1 MHKRI
6 VVHPK
11 RGILLGNFRA
21 TKSMT
26 LRSIK
31 LSEINQR
38 QKAKCHMI
46 PFIWHSET
54 DKDRDKKQMGD

>member
-26 LRSIK
+26 LRSIM
-31 LSEINQR
+31 LSEINER
-38 QKAKCHMI
+38 QKAKCCMI
-46 PFIWHSET
+46 PFIWHSKT
-54 DKDRDKKQMGD
+54 NKDKDKKQVGD